1 MKPKIL
7 LRIAS
12 LAMIFH
18 LIGHTFGHLG
28 WKKATDPVKLE
39 VINQMTGHKFPF
51 MGTIRSMG
59 DYFDGFSY
67 ATSIGIILMAV
78 ILWVVAGSLKETTVL
93 SFKIMITVTICLFVW
108 SIDEFIFFFPFA
120 ACTTLFAA
128 ILALIAFVQMK
139 SQKSICISAIY

>member
-12 LAMIFH
+12 LAMILH

-39 VINQMTGHKFPF
+39 VINQMTEHKFPF
-51 MGTIRSMG
+51 MGTTRSMG

-67 ATSIGIILMAV
+67 AASISMILMAV
-78 ILWVVAGSLKETTVL
+78 ILWIVAGSLKETAGL
-93 SFKIMITVTICLFVW
+93 AFKIMVTLTICLFAL

-120 ACTTLFAA
+120 ACTTLFTA
-128 ILALIAFVQMK
+128 ILTLIAIVQLK
-139 SQKSICISAIY
+139 IQKT